1 MTDRAK
7 LADGRWQMR
16 CKAEGRTPIHRPTPY
31 LNPSST
37 PHPTPTP
44 LRLPDITSPL
54 VSLRMSSPDNKPA
67 PAAVA
72 VAPSPAATS
81 ADDDPP
87 SAAEPVENPPPW
99 KPSAS
104 DDITANTAETGGAKE
119 DNEVA
124 TSTKKTTPMEVDVSN
139 SNNTLAASTNST
151 PTATITYTHACF
163 LCCRKF
169 TSLEHLAK
177 HEDKSKLHKTNLERE
192 EALKREKKS
201 DGAGA
206 DASDDDD
213 DDDDN
218 SGDDSDSV
226 AAPNKRKNGSSSK
239 RSPKPQQPRR
249 LRSRVGGPVQ
259 VWRCSSCNDSYFDT
273 YELAAEHESRCNQ
286 RSRRLSS
293 APNFSSDSEE
303 EAITPKK
310 NLMKRAAKP
319 TSNASSS
326 GADDAEELSPAS
338 TGTGG
343 NISGIDDA
351 SSEKHEP
358 KRKRRRPRLS
368 DEVRQRRE
376 KEKQKQMTERKK
388 KSKKKRRKKRPED
401 VLLESI
407 ADQVPFGLNKSDPK
421 DAFSPLHKLLREA
434 TEVFVVRT
442 RYEAVDLTPFGDQTL
457 KVGTVGLR
465 CKFCQDNCVF
475 FPAHVEDIYN
485 KVRRGIQDH
494 ISSGVCE
501 DMSPMVKRRFFAVEN
516 EGRYTNISTLYRT
529 QAKEVG
535 LYDIGDRNGLGLRG
549 VSTALINANI
559 EGRSS
564 SSNSD
569 IDSDAMS
576 VSSSSMSAEIESDD
590 EIGTLEEEV
599 AARKSADRP
608 ACNYPGC
615 DKYKQSRC
623 EGFCIRHYKE
633 SLALFD
639 SEKEKEKKKYHI
651 GRSIGICSV
660 EGCTKQTQYKCN
672 GMCHRHHTQSM
683 EESSASDDASGEE
696 SSSSSDSD
704 TEHPMVSDLLSREE
718 RKIVSPYR
726 LKLLSHL
733 QLCYLSPKD
742 KNHSRKDLP
751 DGMPGMKCIHCNKLK
766 VFAVADTMF
775 KKVSKGKHQKH
786 LTSECKGIHYKQIS
800 QLERLE
806 REEEESDR
814 SGAIPKSLRSDIY
827 KRMVERATSEKYL
840 RKKDGK
846 KLLETA
852 KERSERSLRK

>member
-1 MTDRAK
+1 
-7 LADGRWQMR
+7 
-16 CKAEGRTPIHRPTPY
+16 
-31 LNPSST
+31 
-37 PHPTPTP
+37 
-44 LRLPDITSPL
+44 
-54 VSLRMSSPDNKPA
+54 
-67 PAAVA
+67 
-72 VAPSPAATS
+72 
-81 ADDDPP
+81 
-87 SAAEPVENPPPW
+87 
-99 KPSAS
+99 
-104 DDITANTAETGGAKE
+104 
-119 DNEVA
+119 
-124 TSTKKTTPMEVDVSN
+124 MEVDVAN
-139 SNNTLAASTNST
+139 
-151 PTATITYTHACF
+151 PTAAITYTHACF

-177 HEDKSKLHKTNLERE
+177 HQDKSKLHKTNLERE
-192 EALKREKKS
+192 KALKREKKS
-201 DGAGA
+201 DEAG
-206 DASDDDD
+206 SNSDDD

-226 AAPNKRKNGSSSK
+226 AAPNKRKHGSSSK
-239 RSPKPQQPRR
+239 RSPKPQSPRR

-259 VWRCSSCNDSYFDT
+259 VWRCSSCNDAYFDT
-273 YELAAEHESRCNQ
+273 YELAVEHESRC
-286 RSRRLSS
+286 RASS
-293 APNFSSDSEE
+293 APDFSSDSEE
-303 EAITPKK
+303 EAITPAKK
-310 NLMKRAAKP
+310 KSIKRAAKP

-343 NISGIDDA
+343 NISGIDDDA
-351 SSEKHEP
+351 SSEKQEP
-358 KRKRRRPRLS
+358 KRKRGRPRLS
-368 DEVRQRRE
+368 DEVSQRRE
-376 KEKQKQMTERKK
+376 EEKQIQMTERKK

-407 ADQVPFGLNKSDPK
+407 ADQVPFGLNKNDPK

-434 TEVFVVRT
+434 TEVFVIRT

-457 KVGTVGLR
+457 KVGTAGLR
-465 CKFCQDNCVF
+465 CKFCQNDCVF

-501 DMSPMVKRRFFAVEN
+501 DMSPMLKRRYFAVEN

-559 EGRSS
+559 EGSSSS

-569 IDSDAMS
+569 SDDEAMS
-576 VSSSSMSAEIESDD
+576 VSSSSMSAEVKSDD
-590 EIGTLEEEV
+590 EIGMLEEEEKKSPV

-608 ACNYPGC
+608 TCNHPGC

-623 EGFCIRHYKE
+623 GGLCIRHYKE

-639 SEKEKEKKKYHI
+639 SENSEKEKEKKRSPT

-660 EGCTKQTQYKCN
+660 EGCNKQTQHKCN
-672 GMCHRHHTQSM
+672 GMCYRHHTQSM
-683 EESSASDDASGEE
+683 KESSASDDASDE

-718 RKIVSPYR
+718 RAIVSPYR

-742 KNHSRKDLP
+742 KARNYKRRDLP

-766 VFAVADTMF
+766 VFGVADMMF
-775 KKVSKGKHQKH
+775 FNVSKGKHQKH

-846 KLLETA
+846 ELLKTA
-852 KERSERSLRK
+852 KERSHRKY

>member
-1 MTDRAK
+1 M
-7 LADGRWQMR
+7 ADAMQDARLQGKRR
-16 CKAEGRTPIHRPTPY
+16 STATTPY
-31 LNPSST
+31 LNLSST
-37 PHPTPTP
+37 L

-54 VSLRMSSPDNKPA
+54 VSLRMSSPDNKSAPA

-104 DDITANTAETGGAKE
+104 DDTTNTAETRDSKE

-124 TSTKKTTPMEVDVSN
+124 ASTKTPIPMEVDGGNGN

-151 PTATITYTHACF
+151 PTAAITYTHACF

-177 HEDKSKLHKTNLERE
+177 HQDKSKLHKTNLERE

-213 DDDDN
+213 DDDDDDN
-218 SGDDSDSV
+218 SGDGSDSV
-226 AAPNKRKNGSSSK
+226 AAPNKRKHGLSSK

-249 LRSRVGGPVQ
+249 LRSRMGGPVQ
-259 VWRCSSCNDSYFDT
+259 VWRCSSCNDAYFDT

-293 APNFSSDSEE
+293 ALDFSSNSEE

-310 NLMKRAAKP
+310 NSMKRAAKP

-376 KEKQKQMTERKK
+376 REKQKQMMERKK

-407 ADQVPFGLNKSDPK
+407 ADQVPFGLNKSDPN

-442 RYEAVDLTPFGDQTL
+442 RYEAVELTPFGDQTL

-465 CKFCQDNCVF
+465 CKFCRDNCV

-494 ISSGVCE
+494 ISSGICE
-501 DMSPMVKRRFFAVEN
+501 DMSPMLKRRYFAVEN

-535 LYDIGDRNGLGLRG
+535 LYDIGDRDGLGLRG

-559 EGRSS
+559 EGSSGS

-599 AARKSADRP
+599 AALKSVDRP
-608 ACNYPGC
+608 TCNHPGC

-639 SEKEKEKKKYHI
+639 SEKEKKK
-651 GRSIGICSV
+651 SPIGICSV

-672 GMCHRHHTQSM
+672 GMCYRHHSQSTQ
-683 EESSASDDASGEE
+683 ESSASDDASDEE

-704 TEHPMVSDLLSREE
+704 IEHPMVSDLLSREE

-742 KNHSRKDLP
+742 KARNYKRKDLP

-766 VFAVADTMF
+766 VFAVAATYP
-775 KKVSKGKHQKH
+775 KGKHQKH
-786 LTSECKGIHYKQIS
+786 LTSECKGIHYKQIC

-852 KERSERSLRK
+852 KERSKRKR

>member
-1 MTDRAK
+1 MKGGD
-7 LADGRWQMR
+7 
-16 CKAEGRTPIHRPTPY
+16 
-31 LNPSST
+31 
-37 PHPTPTP
+37 
-44 LRLPDITSPL
+44 
-54 VSLRMSSPDNKPA
+54 
-67 PAAVA
+67 
-72 VAPSPAATS
+72 
-81 ADDDPP
+81 
-87 SAAEPVENPPPW
+87 
-99 KPSAS
+99 AS
-104 DDITANTAETGGAKE
+104 DG
-119 DNEVA
+119 
-124 TSTKKTTPMEVDVSN
+124 SN
-139 SNNTLAASTNST
+139 
-151 PTATITYTHACF
+151 
-163 LCCRKF
+163 
-169 TSLEHLAK
+169 
-177 HEDKSKLHKTNLERE
+177 
-192 EALKREKKS
+192 
-201 DGAGA
+201 
-206 DASDDDD
+206 SDDDD
-213 DDDDN
+213 DAADDDN

-226 AAPNKRKNGSSSK
+226 AAPNKRKHGSSSK
-239 RSPKPQQPRR
+239 RPPKPQQPRR

-259 VWRCSSCNDSYFDT
+259 VWRCSSCNDAYFDT
-273 YELAAEHESRCNQ
+273 YELAVEHESRC
-286 RSRRLSS
+286 RVSS
-293 APNFSSDSEE
+293 APDFSSDSEE

-310 NLMKRAAKP
+310 KSIKRAAKP

-351 SSEKHEP
+351 SSEKHEL
-358 KRKRRRPRLS
+358 KRKRGRPRLS

-376 KEKQKQMTERKK
+376 KEKQKQLTERKK

-401 VLLESI
+401 ALLESI

-434 TEVFVVRT
+434 TEVFVIRT

-501 DMSPMVKRRFFAVEN
+501 DMSPMLKRRYFAVEN
-516 EGRYTNISTLYRT
+516 EGRYTNISTQYRT

-535 LYDIGDRNGLGLRG
+535 LYDIGDRDGLGLRG
-549 VSTALINANI
+549 VSTALIKANI
-559 EGRSS
+559 EGSSSS

-569 IDSDAMS
+569 SDDDAMS

-590 EIGTLEEEV
+590 EIGMLEEEKKKSP
-599 AARKSADRP
+599 AAAHKSADRS
-608 ACNYPGC
+608 ACNHPGC

-639 SEKEKEKKKYHI
+639 SESSEEEKKKKRSPT

-660 EGCTKQTQYKCN
+660 KGCTKQTQHKCN
-672 GMCHRHHTQSM
+672 GMCYRHHTQSIK
-683 EESSASDDASGEE
+683 ESSASDDASDEE

-718 RKIVSPYR
+718 RAIVSPFR

-742 KNHSRKDLP
+742 KARNYMRKDLP

-775 KKVSKGKHQKH
+775 FNVSKGKHQKH

-840 RKKDGK
+840 KKKDGK

-852 KERSERSLRK
+852 KERSHRKH